1 MMLDEIITTARKG
14 VEELSHDPRVQLD
27 LLNIRIA
34 MQQLQIYAMIDDLRE
49 LKQKRRELIREVLK

>member
-1 MMLDEIITTARKG
+1 MINDLMAAFRKG

-34 MQQLQIYAMIDDLRE
+34 MQQLQIYAMIDELRE
-49 LKQKRRELIREVLK
+49 MKQSAGI

>member
-1 MMLDEIITTARKG
+1 MLDDLMVNARKG

-34 MQQLQIYAMIDDLRE
+34 MQQLQIYAMIDELRE
-49 LKQKRRELIREVLK
+49 LKEKRRELIKGILK